1 MTTSNKVEQFY
12 NALVKDP
19 ELDIKPGQTR
29 EQAAR
34 MEASYRARQYD
45 NNAKALAMA
54 TTPDE
59 SPINSLFNHLE
70 QMKKSSD
77 DIVLLKQ
84 KPLKSPDDYSNA
96 DLNSA
101 FNSLF
106 NNNYTDKFRQDAK
119 DKPPRGWAADSR
131 IKKLSEEQKQNLKN
145 NLFTLTDNI
154 LRGDDDT
161 LTGPEDEAMDAINK
175 HVYSLPLE
183 EKEKVFQTLLQK
195 NPVTVEGNNQR
206 LKTLRRNGYLLGNS
220 KRISPLGFAHVL
232 ATNEHGDFNL
242 PSSFNHV
249 NLTKDNYD
257 KHFPKTYINLAPS
270 DKEVEEQHQELV
282 DDGTFENT
290 ETSKKWFTNKNISTR
305 KNLMDEVSALDDYY
319 NDMGKKTLTEALIDE
334 HISNYDN
341 AIASEVPDF
350 TENEALLRQHDPDDA
365 PSESVESKPE
375 PAGGQT
381 ETEKTSGESEPL
393 EFQTREQQEAEEEAA
408 RNQRRQKVLDNYKSS
423 GDRIILEQK
432 RRQNQSDYKGHKSS
446 LIEKLADKVES
457 GSMTD
462 DDYSHL
468 HGYSFSGYN
477 NSFQSHLKNQSASL
491 ENDFKTFVSAYS
503 PSFMGDK
510 ALKKPE
516 NLQTPLDAQDYV
528 EITNN
533 SGKGPSQ
540 ANVVSGRISAGEK
553 FEGDSNPSNPD
564 NLPIMH
570 GNYEQSYT
578 DENNKEPGWRYTN
591 GSGSGTFTDEDY
603 IPPPGGD
610 SNQQAKDKS
619 KQQAGDSA
627 KTKSEATSPEDDLIN
642 TAKESGVF
650 DYLYAKT
657 HGTGEQANPF
667 GSKEDFEEELRS
679 MGADKLRKKL
689 RDEHNK
695 MTTEGKKI
703 DDQEQKQSEK
713 DTLNQQ
719 KADAKIEKRVDS
731 IINSKSFLDKN
742 IMDYINA
749 VGPYESKSN
758 QTDVAKKRRST
769 LMYQKLMGDL
779 HQISKAGKITRA
791 TADKYDAAAAKLI
804 EIGADAKKAQ
814 NQYTEFV
821 NKGELTVAG
830 QKVTDFGSE
839 EHMNLL
845 EADFQGLKGDEAKN
859 YKGHFNQYGPVAKLR
874 EIDPEGKFWGGPKET
889 QEAPEKPT
897 STDATGDEDYEG
909 SDIPNEFR
917 GYGTPPE
924 GVRTYKG
931 PQGGMFYD
939 RREVDDSEGSPSIF
953 GGKVTP
959 QQYGEA
965 IIDTARAAGQAEID
979 AGKAVGRGVVA
990 GAKGVAAGAKGVAG
1004 AATAGAKKIKETGA
1018 KVGRA
1023 FTDPSPS
1030 PVGAGEMFAGTVG
1043 GAGKAVGRAAGRVAG
1058 AAAKGAKAAKTQVSE
1073 SVGADVA
1080 RGTAGAAKEGAT
1092 KVAGATAA
1100 GAGKVAGA
1108 TAAGAGKVAEAGK
1121 TGASKVAQAG
1131 KAGIGRI
1138 TGTGKKGAGKV
1149 SQAGKTA
1156 SERLREFVSTEPD
1169 TISYTDIDDKGNI
1182 RQRSRPNPKVWE
1194 QTGTELRRKP
1204 GKTMSQRFSD
1214 LFKADDIENPE
1225 GLARWLAAK
1234 YDGVPTTTKPGEK
1247 GWERIQTYLTA
1258 LRDPST
1264 QERRGKVN
1272 RTLNRKTGK
1281 TNTGPLYGSRKKKA
1295 PQSHKQ
1301 RARTAMENHGWN
1313 YYEAS
1318 NNRFNATNKPPTHS
1332 NHRRKA
1338 GQTVADKRL
1347 GNREDFE
1354 RKHSKRVARTAR
1366 QAGRMAKQMPS
1377 DELLH
1382 KQRQDILERLEKLV

>member
-1 MTTSNKVEQFY
+1 
-12 NALVKDP
+12 
-19 ELDIKPGQTR
+19 
-29 EQAAR
+29 
-34 MEASYRARQYD
+34 
-45 NNAKALAMA
+45 
-54 TTPDE
+54 
-59 SPINSLFNHLE
+59 
-70 QMKKSSD
+70 
-77 DIVLLKQ
+77 
-84 KPLKSPDDYSNA
+84 
-96 DLNSA
+96 
-101 FNSLF
+101 
-106 NNNYTDKFRQDAK
+106 
-119 DKPPRGWAADSR
+119 
-131 IKKLSEEQKQNLKN
+131 
-145 NLFTLTDNI
+145 
-154 LRGDDDT
+154 
-161 LTGPEDEAMDAINK
+161 
-175 HVYSLPLE
+175 
-183 EKEKVFQTLLQK
+183 
-195 NPVTVEGNNQR
+195 
-206 LKTLRRNGYLLGNS
+206 
-220 KRISPLGFAHVL
+220 
-232 ATNEHGDFNL
+232 
-242 PSSFNHV
+242 
-249 NLTKDNYD
+249 
-257 KHFPKTYINLAPS
+257 
-270 DKEVEEQHQELV
+270 
-282 DDGTFENT
+282 
-290 ETSKKWFTNKNISTR
+290 
-305 KNLMDEVSALDDYY
+305 
-319 NDMGKKTLTEALIDE
+319 
-334 HISNYDN
+334 
-341 AIASEVPDF
+341 
-350 TENEALLRQHDPDDA
+350 
-365 PSESVESKPE
+365 
-375 PAGGQT
+375 
-381 ETEKTSGESEPL
+381 
-393 EFQTREQQEAEEEAA
+393 
-408 RNQRRQKVLDNYKSS
+408 
-423 GDRIILEQK
+423 
-432 RRQNQSDYKGHKSS
+432 
-446 LIEKLADKVES
+446 
-457 GSMTD
+457 MTD
-462 DDYSHL
+462 DDYSYL

-516 NLQTPLDAQDYV
+516 TLQTPLDAQDYV

-533 SGKGPSQ
+533 SGKGPSE

-553 FEGDSNPSNPD
+553 FEGDSNTSNPD
-564 NLPIMH
+564 NLPVMH

-619 KQQAGDSA
+619 KQQAGDSSQ
-627 KTKSEATSPEDDLIN
+627 TQSESTSPEDDLIN
-642 TAKESGVF
+642 KAKNSGVF

-719 KADAKIEKRVDS
+719 KADAKTEKRVDS

-909 SDIPNEFR
+909 SHIPNEFR

-990 GAKGVAAGAKGVAG
+990 GAKGVAG

-1058 AAAKGAKAAKTQVSE
+1058 AAAKGAKAAKTQVESLGPDAKELAGVARGTAEAAAKGAKAAKTQVGE

-1080 RGTAGAAKEGAT
+1080 RATAGAAREGAT
-1092 KVAGATAA
+1092 KVAK
-1100 GAGKVAGA
+1100 AGKA
-1108 TAAGAGKVAEAGK
+1108 
-1121 TGASKVAQAG
+1121 GASKVAQAG

-1247 GWERIQTYLTA
+1247 GWARIQTYLTA

-1318 NNRFNATNKPPTHS
+1318 NNRFSATNKPPTHS